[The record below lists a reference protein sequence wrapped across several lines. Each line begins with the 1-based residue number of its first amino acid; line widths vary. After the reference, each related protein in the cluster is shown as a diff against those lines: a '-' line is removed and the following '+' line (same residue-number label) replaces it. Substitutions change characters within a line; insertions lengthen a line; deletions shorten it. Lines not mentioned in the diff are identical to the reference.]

1 MRINSP
7 YITGSAII
15 TGNLCVQG
23 TITGTITGI
32 ASTASYAETLDGLDS
47 TQFVQTGSFNSYTS
61 SASSSLG
68 DLSGSVATTT
78 NTLSSS
84 VSSSIGSLSG
94 SVATTTSNLSSS
106 IGSLSGSVAT
116 TTSGLS
122 SSIGS
127 LSSSVATTTSG
138 LGGRITTIEG
148 RYATTGSNTFVGS
161 QVITGSLYI
170 TTDLIVQGSSS
181 LQNITA
187 SAVSIGTNTVI
198 LNTDT
203 PAVRFA
209 GISVQDSGSYAGVT
223 GSIFW
228 DGLCNRWVYSNP
240 SGIGYSGGMLLS
252 GPRTSTLGSESPL
265 TCNYIA
271 KSGGGDHLYDSA
283 IYESGSNIGIG
294 TTTINNKLEVAGNI
308 NIPSTNFFRYDG
320 DTGLIGSATSIN
332 GGVSTQLGIRA
343 ANDILFATN
352 GVTERMRISSTGIAT
367 FTCQICTVAAVTAD
381 LRYTGTGYITYDTSA
396 SGTSCLI
403 FRQNG
408 TEKMRISESGYVAVT
423 GNEALSCVPYL
434 QGMSFGWNRTNGQGE
449 SMINWTNA
457 GGGTS
462 CDLTFN
468 FRDSSTLYERLR
480 LTSTG
485 IACFACSVIANG
497 DFNIRNTSFSTTGT
511 LNKITWT
518 NLYPSTYNVA
528 DIGVQLDGN
537 YYNGAIIFRTA
548 DADNA
553 NVLVERMRM
562 ESRGV
567 TCFRNTVC
575 AGAGM
580 VANTLTISCNSGDDR
595 AMYMSLNCSAN
606 YNSGAANTIARSVN
620 SLKFLWY
627 NNCWE
632 IGATR
637 GDDTAIQALVFARQ
651 GNTYLAMT
659 CHGIANFTCQV
670 CALGLSLTGASD
682 AVLNMTAPNSTAYIT
697 FKNACNSNW
706 GIGASFIGRTCNLDI
721 YNFSTSINALTIG
734 TTGVACFSNTVCS
747 PRFVGTLSG
756 YPVLA
761 TASCTLGGSSSDVTV
776 YFTSNI
782 IIDYGVND
790 YTVGAYDGGNA
801 AVFSSL
807 RALIPYNYYQSTP
820 TTTVLASYIDGANGH
835 SSLSVAIC
843 KLSNSNTYC
852 IAVRLAR
859 SFGNVNG
866 HNIVVNSNGIKSGF

>member
-7 YITGSAII
+7 YITGSATI

-23 TITGTITGI
+23 TILGTITGV

-61 SASSSLG
+61 SASSS
-68 DLSGSVATTT
+68 V
-78 NTLSSS
+78 
-84 VSSSIGSLSG
+84 
-94 SVATTTSNLSSS
+94 
-106 IGSLSGSVAT
+106 GSLSGSVAT

-148 RYATTGSNTFVGS
+148 RYATTGSNTFIGN

-209 GISVQDSGSYAGVT
+209 GISVQDSGSNVGVT

-228 DGLCNRWVYSNP
+228 DGLCNKWVYSNP

-252 GPRTSTLGSESPL
+252 GPRTATLGSESPL

-271 KSGGGDHLYDSA
+271 KSGGGDHLYDSC
-283 IYESGSNIGIG
+283 IQEVSGSVTIGGTLCTSGVVCGASGIFSSTSYSNLYLDGTNASGWGNNIAFKSQG
-294 TTTINNKLEVAGNI
+294 TDFGYVG
-308 NIPSTNFFRYDG
+308 S
-320 DTGLIGSATSIN
+320 IGSLVGSTTKDMTIWSTTGN
-332 GGVSTQLGIRA
+332 GFRVH
-343 ANDILFATN
+343 TN
-352 GVTERMRISSTGIAT
+352 GNNPRLCIDSNGIST
-367 FTCQICTVAAVTAD
+367 FACQICTVALVTAD

-408 TEKMRISESGYVAVT
+408 TEKMRISECGYVAIT
-423 GNEALSCVPYL
+423 GNEGLSCVPYL

-457 GGGTS
+457 GGGS
-462 CDLTFN
+462 ACDLVFN

-480 LTSTG
+480 IASTG
-485 IACFACSVIANG
+485 TATFSGNVNVTVANTPEVLLTHSNTSKTFLMAVDGSNAFFRANSTNNILFQYGGGTNALSINGSTGVACFS
-497 DFNIRNTSFSTTGT
+497 
-511 LNKITWT
+511 
-518 NLYPSTYNVA
+518 
-528 DIGVQLDGN
+528 
-537 YYNGAIIFRTA
+537 
-548 DADNA
+548 
-553 NVLVERMRM
+553 
-562 ESRGV
+562 
-567 TCFRNTVC
+567 NTVC
-575 AGAGM
+575 ANAGLIS
-580 VANTLTISCNSGDDR
+580 NTLTISCTSGDDR

-606 YNSGAANTIARSVN
+606 YNSGDANTIARSVS

-637 GDDTAIQALVFARQ
+637 GDDTAIQALVFAKQ
-651 GNTYLAMT
+651 GSTYLAMT
-659 CHGIANFTCQV
+659 CHGITNFSCQICVKEAVYVHGSFPGVKLDRSGTTAQSDINWRNAGTSVWSIGTAVQAIGSNLDFYNYTLGGNVLKLTTTGEACFKYTV
-670 CALGLSLTGASD
+670 CA
-682 AVLNMTAPNSTAYIT
+682 
-697 FKNACNSNW
+697 
-706 GIGASFIGRTCNLDI
+706 
-721 YNFSTSINALTIG
+721 
-734 TTGVACFSNTVCS
+734 
-747 PRFVGTLSG
+747 PRFVGPVTGVVTGFIQRSQTGCIMSSG
-756 YPVLA
+756 
-761 TASCTLGGSSSDVTV
+761 SSDVTV
-776 YFTSNI
+776 YFTSGI
-782 IIDYGVND
+782 VIAYGVND
-790 YTVGAYDGGNA
+790 YTVVASPNDNA
-801 AVFSSL
+801 AAMSST
-807 RALIPYNYYQSTP
+807 RVVIPYNYYAGTLS
-820 TTTVLASYIDGANGH
+820 TTVLASYIDSANSH
-835 SSLSVAIC
+835 SVLAVSIC
-843 KLSNSNTYC
+843 KLVNSNTNC
-852 IAVRLAR
+852 LAVRFAK
-859 SFGNVNG
+859 SSGNVTNTYVQVTTNG
-866 HNIVVNSNGIKSGF
+866 MNPGND